1 MVATL
6 LHLAP
11 IGLVLAL
18 ILLARRPPVQA
29 ALAGVVLAALLWVA
43 GLAEPLSFGVAQ
55 AILGDTTVL
64 FLSTA
69 SVILPGLAFVIL
81 VERAGAPQ
89 AIGAWVRA
97 LGWPPAA
104 QVLFI
109 VLGLAPLL
117 EAMTG
122 FGVSLIATVPLLMSL
137 FSRPVG
143 MRLALTGM
151 AIMPWGTLGLATAI
165 GALLA
170 GVPAATLGSHSALL
184 SAPVFF
190 CLSGLALW
198 QARVSGVWPWCAL
211 GMLGTLFVAVLF
223 AINRWLGPELAG
235 VAAGLSVTSLGLGST
250 LVRYGRLPPWPR
262 EAWPYL
268 ALLGLILTWRCLCSL
283 SGWDALWVIRGQQV
297 SWKPLASPGLA
308 LAVVTLLQVCGRA
321 ASPALPWAGLLR
333 RARVPLTTIL
343 LFLLLSQILVKAGFL
358 LETQRLLQAMSGL
371 ALAPTLA
378 LLAGLAGYL
387 TGSNVGG
394 NSLIMPVAATL
405 DLTHGPWL
413 AALVNS
419 AAGHGALGSLSILA
433 LIVGL
438 AGANR
443 QEEGQLVRF
452 AFGLVCL
459 NILLVAAAGSALL
472 YGLGSL

>member
-43 GLAEPLSFGVAQ
+43 GLAEPLSLGVAQ
-55 AILGDTTVL
+55 AILCDTTVL

-151 AIMPWGTLGLATAI
+151 AIMPWGTLGLATVI

-198 QARVSGVWPWCAL
+198 QARVSGAWPWCAL
-211 GMLGTLFVAVLF
+211 GLLGTVFVAVLF

-235 VAAGLSVTSLGLGST
+235 VAAGLIVTGLGLGST

-268 ALLGLILTWRCLCSL
+268 ALLGLILAWRGLCSL

-308 LAVVTLLQVCGRA
+308 LALVTLLQVCGRT
-321 ASPALPWAGLLR
+321 ASPALPWAGLVR

-443 QEEGQLVRF
+443 REEQQLVRF

-472 YGLGSL
+472 YGLGSR

>member
-1 MVATL
+1 MLASL

-29 ALAGVVLAALLWVA
+29 ALTGVVLAALLWVA
-43 GLAEPLSFGVAQ
+43 GVATPFSLGVTQ
-55 AILGDTTVL
+55 AILSDTMVL

-69 SVILPGLAFVIL
+69 SVILPGLAFVIV

-89 AIGAWVRA
+89 AIGIWVRA

-104 QVLFI
+104 QVLFV

-143 MRLALTGM
+143 MRMALTGM
-151 AIMPWGTLGLATAI
+151 AIMPWGTLGLASAI

-170 GVPAATLGSHSALL
+170 GVPAATLGSHSAVL

-190 CLSGLALW
+190 CLTGVALW
-198 QARVSGVWPWCAL
+198 QARVPGAWPWYAL
-211 GMLGTLFVAVLF
+211 VLLSTLFVAILF
-223 AINRWLGPELAG
+223 AVNRWWGPELAG
-235 VAAGLSVTSLGLGST
+235 VAAGLAITGLGLGST
-250 LVRYGRLPPWPR
+250 LVRSGRLPSWPR
-262 EAWPYL
+262 AAWPYL
-268 ALLGLILTWRCLCSL
+268 ALLGLILAWRGLCGL
-283 SGWDALWVIRGQQV
+283 FGWDALWVIRGQQV

-308 LAVVTLLQVCGRA
+308 LALVTLLMMRA
-321 ASPALPWAGLLR
+321 STALPAFSWAVLLR

-343 LFLLLSQILVKAGFL
+343 LFLLLSQLLVKAGFL
-358 LETQRLLQAMSGL
+358 LETGRLLQTMSGL
-371 ALAPTLA
+371 ALAPALA

-405 DLTHGPWL
+405 DLAHGPWL
-413 AALVNS
+413 AAVVNS

-433 LIVGL
+433 LILGL

-443 QEEGQLVRF
+443 QEEQRLVRF

-459 NILLVAAAGSALL
+459 NTLLVAAAGSVLL
-472 YGLGSL
+472 YGLGSH

>member
-1 MVATL
+1 MLASL

-11 IGLVLAL
+11 IGLVLVL

-29 ALAGVVLAALLWVA
+29 ALAGVVLAVLLWVA
-43 GLAEPLSFGVAQ
+43 GVAAPLSPGVAQ
-55 AILGDTTVL
+55 AILSDTTVL

-81 VERAGAPQ
+81 VERSGAPE

-97 LGWPPAA
+97 LGWSPAA
-104 QVLFI
+104 QVLFV

-143 MRLALTGM
+143 MRMALTGM

-170 GVPAATLGSHSALL
+170 GVPAAMLGSHSALL

-190 CLSGLALW
+190 CLTGLALW
-198 QARVSGVWPWCAL
+198 QVRVRAVWPWCVL
-211 GMLGTLFVAVLF
+211 ILLSTLFVAILF
-223 AINRWLGPELAG
+223 IVNRWLGPELAG
-235 VAAGLSVTSLGLGST
+235 VAAGLAITGLGLGST
-250 LVRYGRLPPWPR
+250 FVRYGRLPSWPR
-262 EAWPYL
+262 AAWPYL
-268 ALLGLILTWRCLCSL
+268 ALLGLIVTWRSLCGL
-283 SGWDALWVIRGQQV
+283 SGWDAFWVIRGQQV

-308 LAVVTLLQVCGRA
+308 LALVTLLMMRA
-321 ASPALPWAGLLR
+321 NASLPAFPGAVLLR
-333 RARVPLTTIL
+333 RARVPLATIL
-343 LFLLLSQILVKAGFL
+343 LFLLLSQLLVKAGFL
-358 LETQRLLQAMSGL
+358 LETQRLLQTMSGL
-371 ALAPTLA
+371 ALAPALA
-378 LLAGLAGYL
+378 GLAGLAGYL

-405 DLTHGPWL
+405 DLAHGPWL

-419 AAGHGALGSLSILA
+419 AAGHGALGSLSILS

-438 AGANR
+438 AGASR
-443 QEEGQLVRF
+443 KEEQQLVRF

-459 NILLVAAAGSALL
+459 NSLLMAAVGSALL
-472 YGLGSL
+472 YGLGSR

>member
-29 ALAGVVLAALLWVA
+29 ALAGVVLAALLWIA
-43 GLAEPLSFGVAQ
+43 GFAEPLSLGVAQ

-97 LGWPPAA
+97 LGWTPAA

-137 FSRPVG
+137 FSRPIG

-198 QARVSGVWPWCAL
+198 QARVCGAWSWCAL
-211 GMLGTLFVAVLF
+211 GLLGTLFVAVLF

-235 VAAGLSVTSLGLGST
+235 VAAGLSVTGLGLGRT
-250 LVRYGRLPPWPR
+250 LVRDGRLPPWPR

-268 ALLGLILTWRCLCSL
+268 VLLALILAWRGLCSL
-283 SGWDALWVIRGQQV
+283 SGWDELWVIRGQQV

-308 LAVVTLLQVCGRA
+308 LALVTLLQMCGRT

-358 LETQRLLQAMSGL
+358 LETQRLLHAMSGL

-413 AALVNS
+413 TALVNS

-472 YGLGSL
+472 YGLGSR